1 MAKTKRYV
9 RILKAG
15 NPRYWY
21 VNKIGRMFE
30 FEREGNFTY
39 KIREEDGHLAAI
51 RKSDAELIVT
61 EKRPAKVGEK
71 VLIIDDLNEP
81 KYMLHDVVPVIGYVY
96 KHGVGVK
103 KIDVPPLFLTHEH
116 YEVIVNNEVKN
127 EEADEMENKLLIEN
141 AKTVFEKKGDKYFG
155 YKSRL
160 GDIVIG
166 GNYSY
171 AFVVHYAKTNEDV
184 VIIPGDVNAVT
195 TPVCTTEEERLWK
208 PENSAQ
214 ERRDE
219 IVEQAK
225 ADVERLTARGLDG
238 SQAGGF
244 RGSYTY
250 RSTYYVVKF
259 NVNRNKRAVTAIVR
273 ASDYTGKNLSDAEI
287 GIAKATPDDCFNEH
301 IGKAIALHRAL
312 GLEVPD
318 EYLNAPQPT
327 EVRVG
332 DVVRST
338 VDKSNEYVIAKGE
351 KAWHEGMAGLS
362 SMVAKYGR
370 IIDDSRTEVGE

>member
-51 RKSDAELIVT
+51 RKSDAEILVT
-61 EKRPAKVGEK
+61 EKRPASRNDRI
-71 VLIIDDLNEP
+71 LITNADTLLGLYKKGDEL
-81 KYMLHDVVPVIGYVY
+81 VVDAECTLGSGVFAYDEYDIHRLCCYYVAQ
-96 KHGVGVK
+96 
-103 KIDVPPLFLTHEH
+103 HE

-127 EEADEMENKLLIEN
+127 EEADELENVEKRYDTAVETARDAIE
-141 AKTVFEKKGDKYFG
+141 EL
-155 YKSRL
+155 RL
-160 GDIVIG
+160 
-166 GNYSY
+166 
-171 AFVVHYAKTNEDV
+171 AAYAKGYEDAKRAL
-184 VIIPGDVNAVT
+184 IAQA
-195 TPVCTTEEERLWK
+195 PVEKT
-208 PENSAQ
+208 AQ

-287 GIAKATPDDCFNEH
+287 GIAKAAPDDCFNEH

-327 EVRVG
+327 EVREG

-338 VDKSNEYVIAKGE
+338 VDKSKKYVIAKGE